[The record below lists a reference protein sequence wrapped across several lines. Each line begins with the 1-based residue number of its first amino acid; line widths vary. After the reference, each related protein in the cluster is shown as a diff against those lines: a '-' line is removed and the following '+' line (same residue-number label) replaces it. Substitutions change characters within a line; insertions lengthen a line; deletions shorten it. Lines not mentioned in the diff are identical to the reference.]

1 MSEVSGPVIAI
12 AIILAAVFVPTAFI
26 PGITGRLYQQFAVT
40 IAISVIISA
49 FNALTLSPALSALFL
64 KPKTRGSGPLQKFYD
79 WFNKVF
85 GRATNNYVGICRLLI
100 HKSSVALI
108 LLAGI
113 IVVAVLLGRH
123 IPGSFLPEEDQGF
136 LFAGVQLPDAASLQR
151 TDAVM
156 KQAEDFLSKMPGVK
170 YYSSVVGYSMLSGV
184 ANTYSGFLFVSL
196 EKWDERKKTPDE
208 KYPAIMARLNGAL
221 RSIPGAIG
229 FAFSPPAIP
238 GIGAAGGVTFVL
250 EDRAGKDLSFLSE
263 NVTKFITEARKRPE
277 LANLSTTFLPT
288 VPQVLVEVD
297 RDKVLKQGVNLSDVY
312 QSLQCFMGGAFVNYF
327 NSFGR
332 QWQVYVQ
339 AEGDYRT
346 RVDYLDQFY
355 VRNDDGNM
363 VPLAAL
369 IRIKDTVGPEFTM
382 RYNLFRSAQI
392 NATAKPGISSAQAM
406 KVLEDVFA
414 QTMPNEWVSIT
425 SA

>member
-1 MSEVSGPVIAI
+1 M
-12 AIILAAVFVPTAFI
+12 
-26 PGITGRLYQQFAVT
+26 
-40 IAISVIISA
+40 
-49 FNALTLSPALSALFL
+49 
-64 KPKTRGSGPLQKFYD
+64 
-79 WFNKVF
+79 
-85 GRATNNYVGICRLLI
+85 
-100 HKSSVALI
+100 
-108 LLAGI
+108 
-113 IVVAVLLGRH
+113 VLRF
-123 IPGSFLPEEDQGF
+123 P
-136 LFAGVQLPDAASLQR
+136 
-151 TDAVM
+151 
-156 KQAEDFLSKMPGVK
+156 
-170 YYSSVVGYSMLSGV
+170 
-184 ANTYSGFLFVSL
+184 
-196 EKWDERKKTPDE
+196 
-208 KYPAIMARLNGAL
+208 
-221 RSIPGAIG
+221 
-229 FAFSPPAIP
+229 PPAIP

-355 VRNDDGNM
+355 VRNNDGNM

-392 NATAKPGISSAQAM
+392 NATAKPGVSSAQAM

-414 QTMPNEWVSIT
+414 QTMPSGMGFDYLGMSYQEQQAQQGVSPMVIFGIHC
-425 SA
+425 SAFF